1 MTQTDG
7 ARAGTVRTVSTV
19 VEHDAPP
26 STPAERGSR
35 WPAVIGSVGFV
46 VAGTLLQLP
55 RQSGV
60 DMWRTVWAEDGTR
73 FYTDAL
79 ARPWLDNVLE
89 SYAGYAHVV
98 PRTLATIGVH
108 LPTEQYSAF
117 VTLAAALS
125 AALLALFV
133 YFASA
138 PLLRSPVRQAILALA
153 LLFWPVLPLEI
164 TGSITNIQW
173 AMPVACLFAVLLPV
187 DRPLAIAVRVP
198 IVVLAPL
205 SSPLCVLFLPIALW
219 HAVRVFTRD
228 RPPPRLVIPFIYGMA
243 SALQLVVFATAPQY
257 PGARPPLRSVLPDIG
272 RLYSAKVSTEFF
284 FGVRTTESIWDALG
298 YRIAVA
304 TLVVLAAL
312 VVWRMWRANPTS
324 RLVIA
329 SCVIGSAV
337 MYFASVWPRS
347 AGIDAMMQTAGSP
360 FNFDGMRYE
369 LFPSALVLIAL
380 LVPLDLRPGAITEPT
395 RPTPR
400 PLGVELRRQGFAI
413 AVAAIWILLA
423 FVPSYRLDTARSS
436 GPDWVTGVQDAER
449 ACAGQPTD
457 AAAIA
462 VPISP
467 QPVWAVALPCW
478 ELDRHY

>member
-1 MTQTDG
+1 
-7 ARAGTVRTVSTV
+7 VSTV

-26 STPAERGSR
+26 STTAEHGSR
-35 WPAVIGSVGFV
+35 WLAAVGSLAFV
-46 VAGTLLQLP
+46 VVGTLLQLP

-60 DMWRTVWAEDGTR
+60 EMWRTVWAEDGTR

-117 VTLAAALS
+117 VALTAALS
-125 AALLALFV
+125 ATLLALFV

-138 PLLRSPVRQAILALA
+138 PLLRSPVRQAILSLA
-153 LLFWPVLPLEI
+153 ILFWPVLPLEI

-187 DRPLAIAVRVP
+187 ERPVAIAVRVP

-219 HAVRVFTRD
+219 HGVRVFSRD
-228 RPPPRLVIPFIYGMA
+228 RPPARLVIPFVYGMA

-257 PGARPPLRSVLPDIG
+257 PGSRPPLRSVLPDIG

-284 FGVRTTESIWDALG
+284 FGVRMTENVWDAHG
-298 YRIAVA
+298 YRIAVV

-312 VVWRMWRANPTS
+312 ILWRMWRATSTS
-324 RLVIA
+324 RLVVA
-329 SCVIGSAV
+329 SCVVGSAA

-347 AGIDAMMQTAGSP
+347 AGIGAMMQSSGSP

-369 LFPSALVLIAL
+369 LFPSALLLIAL

-395 RPTPR
+395 SATHRPI
-400 PLGVELRRQGFAI
+400 GEELRAQGFAI
-413 AVAAIWILLA
+413 AVAAMWMLLA
-423 FVPSYRLDTARSS
+423 FVPSYRLDTARSG
-436 GPDWVTGVQDAER
+436 GPDWVTGVQDAEH
-449 ACAGQPTD
+449 ACANEPTD

-467 QPVWAVALPCW
+467 QPIWAVAVPCW